1 MIIVSISSIDEHGLH
16 EYISGAHVVVHPG
29 YAKIPEDMEIPS
41 SFPYVDI
48 EVENGVV
55 AKMTP
60 LPVPEPEPE
69 PEPQPT
75 IDDRVTILESDNAL
89 LKQQLKAASDQN
101 DFLEDCIAEMAG
113 IVYA

>member
-1 MIIVSISSIDEHGLH
+1 MIIVSISSIDEYGLH
-16 EYISGAHVVVHPG
+16 AYMSGTNMVPHPG

-55 AKMTP
+55 VKMTP

-75 IDDRVTILESDNAL
+75 IDDRVTALESDNNL

-101 DFLEDCIAEMAG
+101 EFLENCIAEMAG